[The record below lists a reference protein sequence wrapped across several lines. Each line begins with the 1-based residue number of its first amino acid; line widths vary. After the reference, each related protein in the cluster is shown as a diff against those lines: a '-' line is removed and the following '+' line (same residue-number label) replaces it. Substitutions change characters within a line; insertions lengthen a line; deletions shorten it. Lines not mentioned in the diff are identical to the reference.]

1 MLRVKSHHERQNR
14 KPYAE
19 SQQSDRTMEKDV
31 KVGTLVLLSVSI
43 FAVLA
48 ITTFIVPFEDEQTR
62 WFFVGLAAALAVI
75 NVFGFFMI
83 WQSSPTVIDEIFL
96 MTPTGMLL
104 KHYTR
109 RLRPDRDE
117 DIMAGMLTAVQNF
130 IKESFDEHGGKLKEI
145 RFENYDILI
154 SHSKNVVVAAIISTK
169 KPEKL
174 RIQLKQVTEEIE
186 ERFGGKLTQWSGDK
200 SDLRDV
206 DIVMKELI
214 SGKYRR

>member
-1 MLRVKSHHERQNR
+1 MFVMSAKSCFNR
-14 KPYAE
+14 KHYG
-19 SQQSDRTMEKDV
+19 STQQSTRAMEKDV
-31 KVGTLVLLSVSI
+31 KVGTLAIMSLSI
-43 FAVLA
+43 FLVLA
-48 ITTFIVPFEDEQTR
+48 ITAFVIPFEDDMTR
-62 WFFVGLAAALAVI
+62 LFFVGLAGALAII
-75 NVFGFFMI
+75 NVGGFFMI
-83 WQSSPTVIDEIFL
+83 WRSSPTIIDEIFL

-109 RLRPDRDE
+109 RLRPDQDE

-154 SHSKNVVVAAIISTK
+154 SHSKTVVVAAIISTK

-174 RIQLKQVTEEIE
+174 RLQLRQVTDEIE
-186 ERFGGKLTQWSGDK
+186 ERFGDKLTDWSGDK
-200 SDLRDV
+200 KDLQDV
-206 DIVMKELI
+206 DNVMKQLI